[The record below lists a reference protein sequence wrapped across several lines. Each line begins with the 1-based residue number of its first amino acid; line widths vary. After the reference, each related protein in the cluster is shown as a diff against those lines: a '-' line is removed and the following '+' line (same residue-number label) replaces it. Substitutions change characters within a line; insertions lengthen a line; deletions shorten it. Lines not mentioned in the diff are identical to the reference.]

1 MMAPFHGTQTNFID
15 HEIGVWGIDYVT
27 DLFNKGYDA
36 IYTTAGWKW
45 QLPVTVAVDVEGLS
59 RKLAP
64 IR

>member
-45 QLPVTVAVDVEGLS
+45 QLPVTS
-59 RKLAP
+59 NSP
-64 IR
+64 ITKTVPIVV